1 MAYVPGQ
8 VPAPNSIDD
17 IYQYLSEE
25 LTKISDAVM
34 VQGERITANES
45 GISDNAAEIVR
56 VEGEIP
62 EASTPTTEIEEYSAS
77 NANTWTLNAD
87 PTTRVSITDVASAG
101 KYFVIGSFDLVY
113 ESSTGTQAAANAVI
127 ATNETG
133 SGKLVTT
140 DPRVRGTGVRYDF
153 EQSLYTIYD
162 HPADG
167 ALSLYFRF
175 DTGGAGT
182 VQVRRVVLRAF
193 RWKISTD

>member
-1 MAYVPGQ
+1 MCIRDR
-8 VPAPNSIDD
+8 PNSVDD

-77 NANTWTLNAD
+77 NANVWTVPSSA
-87 PTTRVSITDVASAG
+87 TTRVSITDTASAG
-101 KYFVIGSFDLVY
+101 KYFVIGSFDLTY
-113 ESSTGTQAAANAVI
+113 ESSTGSQAAAVAEI
-127 ATNETG
+127 TTNETG
-133 SGKLVTT
+133 SGILVTT

-153 EQSLYTIYD
+153 EQSLYTVYD
-162 HPADG
+162 HSADG
-167 ALSLYFRF
+167 ALPLYFRF
-175 DTGGAGT
+175 NSAGT
-182 VQVRRVVLRAF
+182 GTVNVKRVTLRAF
-193 RWKISTD
+193 RWKISTS